1 MLFRSAFSG
10 GDNPLAN
17 KFLTVWNTDVLGP
30 VKNASLPVEA
40 VMEGEGRL
48 LRTVLVK
55 RKAQDSAELELETAI
70 DVTSLINGGWLE
82 TDIPDGLWRIMIF
95 YTTHRGDG
103 KLDYFNIL
111 DSRSVKVLIDQVY
124 EAHYEHYK
132 DDFGTVFTGFF
143 SDEPEF
149 GNLPGYDFQIQD
161 RKSVV

>member
-1 MLFRSAFSG
+1 MQVWLLDDDHFPTGHANGAFSG

-70 DVTSLINGGWLE
+70 DEIGRASCRERV
-82 TDIPDGLWRIMIF
+82 
-95 YTTHRGDG
+95 
-103 KLDYFNIL
+103 
-111 DSRSVKVLIDQVY
+111 
-124 EAHYEHYK
+124 
-132 DDFGTVFTGFF
+132 
-143 SDEPEF
+143 
-149 GNLPGYDFQIQD
+149 
-161 RKSVV
+161 